1 MHGWLMGVSVFFS
14 YARQDEA
21 LRNELAKHL
30 KILERQ
36 GIIDTWSDR
45 DIEAGTERATEIDER
60 LNAADIILLLV
71 SADFV
76 ASDYCYDVELKRA
89 IERHD
94 SGEARVIPIISRPLD
109 WQHTPFG
116 KLQVLPRNEQ
126 PITQWANQDEAFK
139 DIAVGIRRGLEELFE
154 SQRQKQIS
162 LYRALLKW
170 GYRQQARL
178 FRRAIASE
186 SVAAFLIHG
195 LPERGQ
201 RWLLN
206 RLVVQYLPEN
216 LNSKDVVIGMTRLTR
231 QTTVNAFW
239 RELGGRVGL
248 KKRRLTPTE
257 VADGVYDWWR
267 TQDVIMVFHH
277 VEESPED
284 AIRGMVEEFWIPL
297 TQRVQEA
304 GEGDSSR
311 KLLMFLVDYEGKAE
325 DWELPF
331 VEKLDTGWKPQTP
344 IKTPEIQEFTENEL
358 MDWLDSEYRDLPSD
372 LTHGIDDKVEEIL
385 DISEGGIPE
394 LVLIEICDQCGLDWY
409 EEKDKWLRL

>member
-1 MHGWLMGVSVFFS
+1 MVSVFFS
-14 YARQDEA
+14 YARQDED

-36 GIIDTWSDR
+36 GIIDTWCDR
-45 DIEAGTERATEIDER
+45 DIQAGSERAIEIDER
-60 LNAADIILLLV
+60 LNEADIILLLV

-89 IERHD
+89 LERH
-94 SGEARVIPIISRPLD
+94 SHGEARVIPIISRPLD
-109 WQHTPFG
+109 WQNTPFG
-116 KLQVLPRNEQ
+116 KLKVLPRNEK
-126 PITQWANQDEAFK
+126 PITQWDNRDEAFY
-139 DIAVGIRRGLEELFE
+139 DIAIGIRRSLEELFE
-154 SQRQKQIS
+154 AQKQKQVN
-162 LYRALLKW
+162 LYRALLKL

-195 LPERGQ
+195 LPEHGQ

-206 RLVVQYLPEN
+206 RLIVQYLPEN

-239 RELGGRVGL
+239 RELGGRVGI
-248 KKRRLTPTE
+248 KKRKLTPTE

-267 TQDVIMVFHH
+267 TQDVILVFHH

-284 AIRGMVEEFWIPL
+284 AIQRMIEEFWIPL
-297 TQRVQEA
+297 AQRVQYP
-304 GEGDSSR
+304 GTGDR
-311 KLLMFLVDYEGKAE
+311 RNKLLMFLVDYEGKAE

-331 VEKLDTGWKPQTP
+331 VEKLDAAWKPHTP

-358 MDWLDSEYRDLPSD
+358 MDWLDGEYSDLPPE

-394 LVLIEICDQCGLDWY
+394 LVLIEICDQCGLNWY